1 MPSHGYSYGGNTG
14 GGSSGSTAQQAID
27 YLRSNANVFEGVL
40 GVLGVGSSHSH
51 GTFLS
56 SSAGLPTPPDGMHYM
71 VNGDLMTGAEHV
83 QSESVP
89 SYQETLRTNNGYSDA
104 NTSSRQA
111 SAPIYSDLPFSFR
124 VHPNTYDVRPIKDL
138 NAIKQSVKNLVLS
151 NFTDRPFQP
160 HLGSNVT
167 ALLFELADVGTAVA
181 MREEIKRVLKEHE
194 PRVANVTVQISDNM
208 DANAYQVTVGYL
220 AVIANTYDETTLYLE
235 RIK

>member
-1 MPSHGYSYGGNTG
+1 MPSHGYSYGGS
-14 GGSSGSTAQQAID
+14 GSSGSSSSSA
-27 YLRSNANVFEGVL
+27 SSSSSSSSS
-40 GVLGVGSSHSH
+40 SSHSH

-56 SSAGLPTPPDGMHYM
+56 SSAGLPTPPAGMHYM
-71 VNGDLMTGAEHV
+71 LNGDLMTGMAHAY
-83 QSESVP
+83 SDPVP
-89 SYQETLRTNNGYSDA
+89 SYQATLPVNNAFSDS
-104 NTSSRQA
+104 NKSSRQA
-111 SAPIYSDLPFSFR
+111 SAPVYSDLPFSFR
-124 VHPNTYDVRPIKDL
+124 VHPNTHDVRPIKDL

-167 ALLFELADVGTAVA
+167 GLLFELADMGTAVA

-194 PRVANVTVQISDNM
+194 PRVTNVTVQISDNI
-208 DANAYQVTVGYL
+208 DANAYQIKVGYL

>member
-1 MPSHGYSYGGNTG
+1 M
-14 GGSSGSTAQQAID
+14 
-27 YLRSNANVFEGVL
+27 
-40 GVLGVGSSHSH
+40 
-51 GTFLS
+51 S
-56 SSAGLPTPPDGMHYM
+56 SSAGLPTAPEGMHYM
-71 VNGDLMTGAEHV
+71 PNGDLMTGSAHAY
-83 QSESVP
+83 SDPVP
-89 SYQETLRTNNGYSDA
+89 SYQATLPANNGFSDK
-104 NTSSRQA
+104 NSSSRQA
-111 SAPIYSDLPFSFR
+111 SKTIYADLPFSFR

-167 ALLFELADVGTAVA
+167 GLLFELADMGTAVA

-194 PRVANVTVQISDNM
+194 PRVTNVTVQISDNS
-208 DANAYQVTVGYL
+208 DANAYQIKVGYL

>member
-1 MPSHGYSYGGNTG
+1 
-14 GGSSGSTAQQAID
+14 
-27 YLRSNANVFEGVL
+27 
-40 GVLGVGSSHSH
+40 
-51 GTFLS
+51 
-56 SSAGLPTPPDGMHYM
+56 M
-71 VNGDLMTGAEHV
+71 VNGDLMTGTAHTY
-83 QSESVP
+83 SDPVP
-89 SYQETLRTNNGYSDA
+89 LYQETLPVNNAFSDS
-104 NTSSRQA
+104 NKSSRQA
-111 SAPIYSDLPFSFR
+111 SAPVYSDLPFSFR

-160 HLGSNVT
+160 HLGSNIT
-167 ALLFELADVGTAVA
+167 GLLFELADVGTAVA

-194 PRVANVTVQISDNM
+194 PRVTNVTVQISDNM